1 MCAQPAEDGIARAT
15 GHGGA
20 YEQIREAIVEGRYA
34 PGQRLVEQRLAGDLV
49 LSRTP
54 VREALLRLEAEG
66 LVVSEKHRGAIVR
79 PVTAQEVEDLYA
91 LRTRLESLAAE
102 CAARRRTA
110 SDITE
115 LDEAVLTFEAAIP
128 AAVTAGERSDLGG
141 TRELT
146 RANGRFHEGVL
157 AAARSDRLTRV
168 LAGSVDVPLV
178 FQSLRRFNRPQ
189 LERSALFHGL
199 IRDAIVA
206 QEPDRAGRLMTEHV
220 LQGRDALLVGLGGDA
235 GAAAVFDGSAGS

>member
-1 MCAQPAEDGIARAT
+1 MCAQPSEVAAIRAA
-15 GHGGA
+15 GQGGA

-34 PGQRLVEQRLAGDLV
+34 PGQRLVEQRLASDLV

-79 PVTAQEVEDLYA
+79 PVTAQEIEDLYA

-110 SDITE
+110 VDIAE
-115 LDEAVLTFEAAIP
+115 LDEAVRAFDEAIA
-128 AAVTAGERSDLGG
+128 AAVKAGSTTDLGG

-146 RANGRFHEGVL
+146 RANGRFHDGVL
-157 AAARSDRLTRV
+157 KAARSDRLTRV

-178 FQSLRRFNRPQ
+178 FQSLRRFDRPQ
-189 LERSALFHGL
+189 LERSALFHAL

-206 QEPDRAGRLMTEHV
+206 REPDRAGRLMTEHV
-220 LQGRDALLVGLGGDA
+220 LQGRDALLAGLGGED
-235 GAAAVFDGSAGS
+235 GAASVFEGSERT

>member
-1 MCAQPAEDGIARAT
+1 MCAQPAEDGALRAA
-15 GHGGA
+15 GPGGA

-79 PVTAQEVEDLYA
+79 PVTTQEVEDLYA

-110 SDITE
+110 SDVTE
-115 LDEAVLTFEAAIP
+115 LHEAVLAFEQAIP
-128 AAVTAGERSDLGG
+128 DAVAAGETSDLGG

-146 RANGRFHEGVL
+146 RANGRFHDGVL

-178 FQSLRRFNRPQ
+178 FQSLRRFDRPQ
-189 LERSALFHGL
+189 LERSALFHAL

-220 LQGRDALLVGLGGDA
+220 LQGRDALLVGLAGEA
-235 GAAAVFDGSAGS
+235 GAASVFEGSVGS

>member
-1 MCAQPAEDGIARAT
+1 MCAQQAEAATVRAV
-15 GHGGA
+15 GPGGA

-34 PGQRLVEQRLAGDLV
+34 PGQRLIEQRLASDLV

-79 PVTAQEVEDLYA
+79 PVTAQEIEDLYA

-102 CAARRRTA
+102 CAARRRTPA
-110 SDITE
+110 DIAE
-115 LDEAVLTFEAAIP
+115 LDEAVDAFEAAIP
-128 AAVTAGERSDLGG
+128 AAVKAGKKSDLAG

-146 RANGRFHEGVL
+146 RANGRFHDAVL
-157 AAARSDRLTRV
+157 RAARSDRLTRV

-178 FQSLRRFNRPQ
+178 FQSLRKFDRPQ
-189 LERSALFHGL
+189 LERSGLFHAL

-206 QEPDRAGRLMTEHV
+206 REPERAGRLMTEHV
-220 LQGRDALLVGLGGDA
+220 LQGRDALLVGLDGED
-235 GAAAVFDGSAGS
+235 GAAAVFDRT

>member
-1 MCAQPAEDGIARAT
+1 MGAQPLEGASLRTT
-15 GHGGA
+15 GPSGA

-34 PGQRLVEQRLAGDLV
+34 PGQRLVEQRLASDLV

-66 LVVSEKHRGAIVR
+66 LVISEKHRGAIVR
-79 PVTAQEVEDLYA
+79 PVTAQEIEDLYA
-91 LRTRLESLAAE
+91 LRARLESLAAE

-110 SDITE
+110 SDVAE
-115 LDEAVLTFEAAIP
+115 LDEAVHAFDEAVP
-128 AAVTAGERSDLGG
+128 AAVAAESTTDLGG

-146 RANGRFHEGVL
+146 RANGRFHDGVL
-157 AAARSDRLTRV
+157 RAARSDRLTRV

-178 FQSLRRFNRPQ
+178 FQALRQFGRPQ
-189 LERSALFHGL
+189 LERSALFHAL

-206 QEPDRAGRLMTEHV
+206 REPDRAGRLMTEHV
-220 LQGRDALLVGLGGDA
+220 LQGRDALLAGLNEQGGV
-235 GAAAVFDGSAGS
+235 AALFEGSART

>member
-1 MCAQPAEDGIARAT
+1 MRAQPAEDGAVRAA
-15 GHGGA
+15 GQGGA

-102 CAARRRTA
+102 CAALRRTTA
-110 SDITE
+110 DLAE
-115 LDEAVLTFEAAIP
+115 LDEAVLAFEQAIP
-128 AAVTAGERSDLGG
+128 AAVTAGETSDLGG

-146 RANGRFHEGVL
+146 RANGRFHDGVL
-157 AAARSDRLTRV
+157 RAARSDRLTRV

-178 FQSLRRFNRPQ
+178 FQSLRRFDRPQ
-189 LERSALFHGL
+189 LERSALFHAL

-220 LQGRDALLVGLGGDA
+220 LQGRDALLVGLAGEA
-235 GAAAVFDGSAGS
+235 GAASVFEGSASS